1 MKFSI
6 SFYILIFIYLFQFIL
21 CTTKR
26 ILDYNCDLFQ
36 SYTNTNKYNE
46 NKKLLLIFYKQ
57 NSTYCEDALNVIE
70 NYFSNEYDSNSGVEF
85 GKIDIN
91 ADNNMWLYL
100 RFKIQRLPYI
110 ILIQGNYFYEL
121 NRKLD
126 EYSLKDFLKLETTKK
141 KLPGEISNINKIAI
155 ISSMTLNM
163 IINVI
168 DNTFNIIVNKNI
180 IISILIILLL
190 SFLWLIK
197 SIIFLI
203 CKLCC
208 KCRKNKKKT
217 KVIQRKDNAM
227 EIIEQDIN
235 KYSESLS
242 DCDNINEDDE
252 NINSKENMPE
262 LNYDTFNNEKTPEY
276 IINKYKNQIKED

>member
-6 SFYILIFIYLFQFIL
+6 SFYIFIFIYLFQFIL

-70 NYFSNEYDSNSGVEF
+70 NYFSNEYDSNSGVDF

-110 ILIQGNYFYEL
+110 ILIQGNYFSEL

-126 EYSLKDFLKLETTKK
+126 KYSLKDFLELETTKK

-155 ISSMTLNM
+155 ISNMTLNM

-227 EIIEQDIN
+227 EKIEQDIN

-262 LNYDTFNNEKTPEY
+262 LNDYTFNNEKTPEY

>member
-36 SYTNTNKYNE
+36 SYINTNKYNE

-70 NYFSNEYDSNSGVEF
+70 NYFINEYDSNSGVEF

-91 ADNNMWLYL
+91 ADNNMWLHL

-126 EYSLKDFLKLETTKK
+126 KYSLKDFLELETTKK

-155 ISSMTLNM
+155 ISNMTLNM

-168 DNTFNIIVNKNI
+168 DNTFKIIVNKNI

-262 LNYDTFNNEKTPEY
+262 LNDDTFNNEKTPEY

>member
-1 MKFSI
+1 
-6 SFYILIFIYLFQFIL
+6 
-21 CTTKR
+21 
-26 ILDYNCDLFQ
+26 
-36 SYTNTNKYNE
+36 
-46 NKKLLLIFYKQ
+46 
-57 NSTYCEDALNVIE
+57 
-70 NYFSNEYDSNSGVEF
+70 
-85 GKIDIN
+85 
-91 ADNNMWLYL
+91 
-100 RFKIQRLPYI
+100 
-110 ILIQGNYFYEL
+110 
-121 NRKLD
+121 
-126 EYSLKDFLKLETTKK
+126 
-141 KLPGEISNINKIAI
+141 
-155 ISSMTLNM
+155 MTLNM

-168 DNTFNIIVNKNI
+168 DNTFNIIV
-180 IISILIILLL
+180 LL

-262 LNYDTFNNEKTPEY
+262 LNEDTFNNEKTDED
-276 IINKYKNQIKED
+276 IINKYKNKIKED

>member
-126 EYSLKDFLKLETTKK
+126 KYSLKDFLELETAKK

-235 KYSESLS
+235 KYTESLS

>member
-6 SFYILIFIYLFQFIL
+6 SFYIFIFIYLFQFIL

-57 NSTYCEDALNVIE
+57 NSIYCEDALNVIE
-70 NYFSNEYDSNSGVEF
+70 NYFINEYDSNSGVEF

-91 ADNNMWLYL
+91 ADNNMWLHL

-126 EYSLKDFLKLETTKK
+126 KYSLKDFLELETTKK

-155 ISSMTLNM
+155 ISNMTLNM

-262 LNYDTFNNEKTPEY
+262 LNEDTFNNEKTDEY